1 MNWVAASPAAGS
13 TAQWLHHTFPGK
25 KSTSYQSMRLDG
37 RDVIQSESN
46 SAASMLRQTLRVE
59 PAQLGHL
66 RFSWKVPALIAGADL
81 TQHDGDDAPVR
92 VVLAFEGD
100 RAKFSAKNSM
110 LSELALLLTG
120 EPLPYATL
128 MYVWGNQSAPG
139 SVIINARTD
148 RIRKLVLESGPLQ
161 LNRWLDYERDIR
173 ADYEQVFGEAPG
185 ALVGIGIMSDSDNT
199 RQQST
204 AWFGPVTLLAAPVA
218 AAALLRQP

>member
-1 MNWVAASPAAGS
+1 
-13 TAQWLHHTFPGK
+13 
-25 KSTSYQSMRLDG
+25 MRLDG

-81 TQHDGDDAPVR
+81 TQRDGDDAPVR

-100 RAKFSAKNSM
+100 RAKFSAKNAM

-128 MYVWGNQSAPG
+128 MYVWGNQSTLG

-148 RIRKLVLESGPLQ
+148 RIRKLVLESGPLR
-161 LNRWLDYERDIR
+161 LNHWLDYERDIR
-173 ADYEQVFGEAPG
+173 ADYEQAFGEAPG

-204 AWFGPVTLLAAPVA
+204 AWYGPVTLLAAPVA
-218 AAALLRQP
+218 AASVVAPTLMLTATSIQE